1 VLLMHDPVQ
10 AAGELE
16 QSVKKYKF
24 YGALVKNF

>member
-1 VLLMHDPVQ
+1 MHDPVQ

-24 YGALVKNF
+24 YGALVKNFRI